1 MEVKEMSHQEELNKF
16 LETNK
21 KSHFL
26 QSPEW
31 AKVKT
36 EWKNEMIV
44 VRDEQGK
51 IEGTMSILLRKI
63 PVLNRYIMY
72 APRGFV
78 CDYHDKKVLEKLT
91 IEAAKIAKKYKAF
104 IFRLD
109 PDIPKGDEEFE
120 SIIKELGYKQKNLKS
135 TMQRIQPKIISRIT
149 LTNKT
154 EDELLAS
161 FSQKHRYNVRL
172 AKRKGVTL
180 RDGTREDLP
189 KFYEIM
195 KETETRDS
203 FYVRPLSY
211 FEKIWDAMSPDH
223 IRLIFA
229 EYEGEPISAVLPI
242 KYGNKVWYLYGGS
255 TNKHRNLM
263 PNYLLQFEM
272 MKWGIQTG
280 CDIYDFRGVSGI
292 AGENHPQHGI
302 YIFKKGFNG
311 DIIELVDEMQIVY
324 NPIINT
330 AFNVLQYI
338 YKSIAEIKDSFKRKS
353 YKNKLE
359 NKQENSMTKL
369 KELKDMDVQ
378 GKKI

>member
-1 MEVKEMSHQEELNKF
+1 METKTKIDDELEEF

-31 AKVKT
+31 ATVKSD
-36 EWKNEMIV
+36 WKHEMIV
-44 VRDEQGK
+44 VRDDNGK

-63 PVLNRYIMY
+63 PILNRYIMY

-78 CDYHDKKVLEKLT
+78 CDFHDEKILGKLT
-91 IEAAKIAKKYKAF
+91 EEANKIAKKYKAF

-109 PDIPKGDEEFE
+109 PDIEKDDEVFAE
-120 SIIKELGYKQKNLKS
+120 IIKKLGYKQKKHIKN
-135 TMQRIQPKIISRIT
+135 TRQVVQPRIISRIT
-149 LTNKT
+149 LTGKT
-154 EDELLAS
+154 EEELLNSFAS
-161 FSQKHRYNVRL
+161 KHRYNVRL
-172 AKRKGVTL
+172 AKRKGITL

-195 KETETRDS
+195 KVTETRDE

-211 FEKIWDAMSPDH
+211 FEKIWDAMSPNH

-272 MKWGIQTG
+272 MKWGLETG

-292 AGENHPQHGI
+292 TSENHPQRGI

-311 DIIELVDEMQIVY
+311 DILELVDEMYIVY
-324 NPIINT
+324 KPFVNT
-330 AFNVLQYI
+330 LFNI
-338 YKSIAEIKDSFKRKS
+338 MEHTYKDLAEIKDKFKRKN
-353 YKNKLE
+353 YKEKLKKEEEKEKKEEKNKE
-359 NKQENSMTKL
+359 SNE
-369 KELKDMDVQ
+369 
-378 GKKI
+378 

>member
-1 MEVKEMSHQEELNKF
+1 METKIKETDELEEF

-31 AKVKT
+31 AKVKSN
-36 EWKNEMIV
+36 WKNEMII
-44 VRDEQGK
+44 VRDDEGK
-51 IEGTMSILLRKI
+51 IEGTMSILLRRI
-63 PVLNRYIMY
+63 PVLNRYMMY

-78 CDYHDKKVLEKLT
+78 CDFHNKEILKKLT
-91 IEAAKIAKKYKAF
+91 DEANKIAKKYKAF

-109 PDIPKGDEEFE
+109 PDIEKGDKVFE
-120 SIIKELGYKQKNLKS
+120 DIIKELGYKQKKNIKS
-135 TMQRIQPKIISRIT
+135 TRKIIQPKIISRIT
-149 LTNKT
+149 LTGKT
-154 EDELLAS
+154 EEELLNS

-172 AKRKGVTL
+172 AKRKGITL

-195 KETETRDS
+195 KVTETRDE

-211 FEKIWDAMSPDH
+211 FEKIWDAMSPNH

-229 EYEGEPISAVLPI
+229 EYEGEPISAVLPV

-272 MKWGIQTG
+272 MKWGIESG

-292 AGENHPQHGI
+292 VSEDHPQHGI

-311 DIIELVDEMQIVY
+311 DIIELVDEMYVVY
-324 NPIINT
+324 NPFVNT
-330 AFNVLQYI
+330 LFNIMQFV
-338 YKSIAEIKDSFKRKS
+338 YKEIADIKDKFKRKN
-353 YKNKLE
+353 YKEKLE
-359 NKQENSMTKL
+359 
-369 KELKDMDVQ
+369 KEEKKD
-378 GKKI
+378 K